1 MLILLK
7 CYNKILEV
15 NYMAI
20 LPIRKVGDPVLR
32 SKARKVKE
40 VTEKTRELI
49 ENMAET
55 MYDAPGS
62 GLAAPQVG
70 ILQQIITIDADD
82 GRGLIALINP
92 EILTV
97 SDEKI
102 IMEEACLSVPGEK
115 GDVIRPRRVT
125 VKGLNKD
132 NEEIVIEADKYL
144 ARVLQHEIDHL
155 NGILF
160 IDKLGNSLR

>member
-1 MLILLK
+1 
-7 CYNKILEV
+7 
-15 NYMAI
+15 MAI

>member
-1 MLILLK
+1 
-7 CYNKILEV
+7 
-15 NYMAI
+15 MAI

-55 MYDAPGS
+55 MYKAPGV

-70 ILQQIITIDADD
+70 ILQQIITIDVDD

-155 NGILF
+155 SGILF
-160 IDKLGNSLR
+160 IDKLGNNPG